1 MKTMRAC
8 TKYLILIL
16 ALATLLM
23 AFTSVACAADAGD
36 AAETTAD
43 GGQAEASDSSGMK
56 ALAAG
61 LTVGLAAAAG
71 AIGMGIAIAK
81 SVEGISRQPEAE
93 SKIRTSLMLGLV
105 FVETAI
111 IYALIIAV
119 LIFILYLNHT
129 GFSPYQLHLVKNG
142 YHTSKGRLYRIY
154 LDSHRS
160 KQLPVGVQE
169 ISFHTGGK
177 NLPHSLPLIPRN
189 PEITINT
196 PGIIIHTRE
205 LPLDIV

>member
-23 AFTSVACAADAGD
+23 AFTSVACAADA
-36 AAETTAD
+36 AD

-119 LIFILYLNHT
+119 LIIFVL
-129 GFSPYQLHLVKNG
+129 
-142 YHTSKGRLYRIY
+142 
-154 LDSHRS
+154 
-160 KQLPVGVQE
+160 
-169 ISFHTGGK
+169 
-177 NLPHSLPLIPRN
+177 
-189 PEITINT
+189 
-196 PGIIIHTRE
+196 
-205 LPLDIV
+205 